1 MEICCIRTL
10 VRSEFVFRAQSISY
24 LLLELKRIGECRR
37 DPSTCV
43 STDSNDRRISYVHAL
58 THFIEDSSNSKSIIA
73 LVPRAFNSQTSV
85 ALRNPDLG
93 DSLQP
98 CAFARAEELES
109 STHDQNHTAQPS
121 HQRRSESSSYCTFDG
136 RLSSSET
143 SGS

>member
-1 MEICCIRTL
+1 MYTPLLTLSKIRQIPNTSL
-10 VRSEFVFRAQSISY
+10 HLSQ
-24 LLLELKRIGECRR
+24 
-37 DPSTCV
+37 
-43 STDSNDRRISYVHAL
+43 
-58 THFIEDSSNSKSIIA
+58 
-73 LVPRAFNSQTSV
+73 AFNSQTSV